1 MTGGYP
7 EATLLIVSLTNVI
20 LMLWLGMTVLMNAER
35 RSAGVWL
42 AGAALLLG
50 SGFFL
55 LQAIVAWRGIGQIIV
70 AIELQW
76 PMGWFIGTV
85 LPVAWYVAT
94 AWHAGF
100 WDEHPQPLRRR
111 HTPWLIAVLLLA
123 AGVLLLASEAMIYPW
138 ELQSGEPAP
147 FAEPSVGGVPLLGI
161 GYPILIILCIVLA
174 LDALWHPAP
183 SERAMVSLA
192 RRRARPWLTATSIAL
207 LMVSVLVGGIMLAVA
222 LDAPVGATIVST
234 TWAAPLGI
242 PEEWGAS
249 PIVWANI
256 AVTALVMVSVL
267 FLGQAIVSYEI
278 FTGKSLPRGGLKRHW
293 YSAILLAAAYAVV
306 SGWSAVVEGAPF
318 YGLLMSMLLVTA
330 FFALFNW
337 RSYLERDRYI
347 RRLRPFVASARIY
360 ESLLGEDVPEI
371 DARTPFE
378 ALCREVLGAKSAH
391 LVAVGALAQ
400 LADPPLSIPEDA
412 RPPEDIGEIVKRA
425 GSPEQMSVSL
435 DPQEHGGAIVAVPL
449 WSERGLIGLLLLG
462 EKSGGGLYTQEEVE
476 IARSVGERL
485 IDTIG
490 VARMS
495 SRLMAL
501 QRRRLAEDQV
511 VDRRT
516 RRVLHDQ
523 VLPKLHATLL
533 SLNLS
538 QGQADEDVAA
548 QIAGVHAQVSDLLHE
563 IPLSDTTELA
573 QKGLITTLRRVTED
587 EFGDDFDAVQWQI
600 DEDALARS
608 QQLSELR
615 AEVVLYAAREAV
627 RNAARHG
634 RRGDPD
640 RPLSLTIALDNS
652 AGALE
657 LTVADDG
664 VGCEDAAPDPSH
676 GIALHSTMMAVI
688 GGSWQME
695 CAAGQYT
702 RVRLSVPTNGW

>member
-20 LMLWLGMTVLMNAER
+20 LMLWLGMTVLINAER
-35 RSAGVWL
+35 RTAGVWL
-42 AGAALLLG
+42 AGSALLLG

-55 LQAIVAWRGIGQIIV
+55 LQAIVAWRGMGQIVV

-85 LPVAWYVAT
+85 LPVAWYVA
-94 AWHAGF
+94 ALWHAGF
-100 WDEHPQPLRRR
+100 WDPQPQSLRRR
-111 HTPWLIAVLLLA
+111 HTPWLIAVLVLT
-123 AGVLLLASEAMIYPW
+123 AGVLLLASKAIIYPW
-138 ELQSGEPAP
+138 VLQSDQPAP
-147 FAEPSVGGVPLLGI
+147 FAEPSIGGVPLLGI
-161 GYPILIILCIVLA
+161 GYPILIILCIMLA

-192 RRRARPWLTATSIAL
+192 RRRARPWLTATSISM

-222 LDAPVGATIVST
+222 LDAPVGDTIVSS
-234 TWAAPLGI
+234 TWAAPLGV
-242 PEEWGAS
+242 PEQWGAP
-249 PIVWANI
+249 PIVWADV
-256 AVTALVMVSVL
+256 AVTALVMVAVL
-267 FLGQAIVSYEI
+267 FLGQAVVSYEI

-306 SGWSAVVEGAPF
+306 AGWSAVVEGAPF
-318 YGLLMSMLLVTA
+318 YGLLLSMLLVTA

-337 RSYLERDRYI
+337 RSYVERDRYI
-347 RRLRPFVASARIY
+347 HRLRPFVASARVY

-378 ALCREVLGAKSAH
+378 ALCREVLGAENAH
-391 LVAVGALAQ
+391 LVAVGPLAQ
-400 LADPPLSIPEDA
+400 LADPPLSIPESA
-412 RPPEDIGEIVKRA
+412 SPPEDIGEIVKRA
-425 GSPEQMSVSL
+425 GSPQQMSVSL
-435 DPQEHGGAIVAVPL
+435 DPEEYAGAIVAVPL

-462 EKSGGGLYTQEEVE
+462 EKTGGGLYTQEEVE

-538 QGQADEDVAA
+538 REQPGDEVAE
-548 QIAGVHAQVSDLLHE
+548 QISEVHAQVSDLLHE
-563 IPLSDTTELA
+563 IPLSDTAELA
-573 QKGLITTLRRVTED
+573 QKGLVATLRRLIED
-587 EFGDDFDAVQWQI
+587 QFADDFDAVEWRV
-600 DEDALARS
+600 DEDALEWS
-608 QQLSELR
+608 KHLSDLR

-634 RRGDPD
+634 RGDDPD
-640 RPLSLTIALDNS
+640 RPLTLTISLGS
-652 AGALE
+652 SGGSLE

-664 VGCEDAAPDPSH
+664 VGCGDAAPDPSH

-688 GGSWQME
+688 GGSWQMD
-695 CAAGQYT
+695 CAAGEYT
-702 RVRLSVPTNGW
+702 RVRLTVPTNGW

>member
-7 EATLLIVSLTNVI
+7 EATLLIVSLINVI

-42 AGAALLLG
+42 AGSALLLG
-50 SGFFL
+50 GGFFL
-55 LQAIVAWRGIGQIIV
+55 LQAIVAWRGMGQIIV

-85 LPVAWYVAT
+85 LPVAWYVAML
-94 AWHAGF
+94 WHAGF
-100 WDEHPQPLRRR
+100 WDDHPQPLRRR
-111 HTPWLIAVLLLA
+111 HTAWLVGVLALT
-123 AGVLLLASEAMIYPW
+123 AGVLLLASKAMIYPW

-161 GYPILIILCIVLA
+161 GYPVLIILCIALA
-174 LDALWHPAP
+174 FDALWHPAP
-183 SERAMVSLA
+183 SDRAMVSLA
-192 RRRARPWLTATSIAL
+192 RLRARPWLTATSIAL

-222 LDAPVGATIVST
+222 LDSPVGDTIIST
-234 TWAAPLGI
+234 TWAAPLGV
-242 PEEWGAS
+242 PEQWGAP
-249 PIVWANI
+249 PIAWADV
-256 AVTALVMVSVL
+256 AVTALVMVAVL

-306 SGWSAVVEGAPF
+306 SGWSSVVEGAPF

-347 RRLRPFVASARIY
+347 RRLRPFVASARVY
-360 ESLLGEDVPEI
+360 ESLLGDDVPEI

-378 ALCREVLGAKSAH
+378 ALCREVLGAESAH
-391 LVAVGALAQ
+391 LVAVGPLAQ
-400 LADPPLSIPEDA
+400 LAEPLSIPESA
-412 RPPEDIGEIVKRA
+412 SPPGDTGEIVKRA

-435 DPQEHGGAIVAVPL
+435 APEEHGGAIVAVPL

-533 SLNLS
+533 SLNFS
-538 QGQADEDVAA
+538 QEASGGEVAE
-548 QIAGVHAQVSDLLHE
+548 QIADVHAQVSDLLHE
-563 IPLSDTTELA
+563 IPLSDTAELA
-573 QKGLITTLRRVTED
+573 QKGLVGTLRRVVED
-587 EFGDDFDAVQWQI
+587 EFANDFDTVEWRI
-600 DEDALARS
+600 DEDALDRS
-608 QQLSELR
+608 KRLSDLR

-634 RRGDPD
+634 RGDEPE
-640 RPLSLTIALDNS
+640 RPLALTVSLSSSDDS
-652 AGALE
+652 LE
-657 LTVADDG
+657 LAVADDG
-664 VGCEDAAPDPSH
+664 VGCGDAPPDPSH

-688 GGSWQME
+688 GGSWQMD

-702 RVRLSVPTNGW
+702 RVRLTVPTDGW